1 MKLIKN
7 KLVRRQS
14 QIFFFKFL
22 RRETVQKKI
31 FEMCT
36 PDKKPGRNKK
46 TPGFY
51 KKLNS
56 WGFFFFCVYVR
67 KDGKNVPEKKNI
79 SILSPLL
86 SPTLQPIFLK
96 NHLIFDFCYFE
107 VGVTS
112 QHLYNLGI

>member
-56 WGFFFFCVYVR
+56 WGAFSFFVCAYGKTEKTFPKR
-67 KDGKNVPEKKNI
+67 KTFQ
-79 SILSPLL
+79 SSLL
-86 SPTLQPIFLK
+86 SSLQPIFLK